1 MDDKSQWEFIHHLQ
15 TQTYEY
21 YVVFEE
27 KHKKNGKT
35 LIFAQRIS
43 AEKLNMHN
51 NACYKKSKHLLTA
64 GQYFKLQTLGT

>member
-27 KHKKNGKT
+27 KHKKMEKHWYSHNEYQQKNSICIT
-35 LIFAQRIS
+35 MHVIKKVNTYWQQDNIS
-43 AEKLNMHN
+43 N
-51 NACYKKSKHLLTA
+51 YKH
-64 GQYFKLQTLGT
+64 

>member
-1 MDDKSQWEFIHHLQ
+1 MQCLKKN
-15 TQTYEY
+15 T
-21 YVVFEE
+21 
-27 KHKKNGKT
+27 KNGKT

-64 GQYFKLQTLGT
+64 GQYIKSQILGTLFRREQASKVQ